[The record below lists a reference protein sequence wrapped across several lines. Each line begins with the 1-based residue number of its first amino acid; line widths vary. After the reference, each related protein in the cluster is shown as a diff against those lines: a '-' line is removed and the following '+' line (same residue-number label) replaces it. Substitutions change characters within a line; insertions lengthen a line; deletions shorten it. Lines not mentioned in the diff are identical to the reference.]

1 MAILK
6 SRESLAVKFRPRRLE
21 QFIGQNDVVSLLQ
34 GQFKSK
40 AGINRSFLLSGPSG
54 CGKTTLGRMLAHYIN
69 CEKFDSKTCLPC
81 GKCAYC
87 KDVDERNYYG
97 GVDEINFSSE
107 RGIDMVRS
115 VIDATAYASQY
126 NAHVF
131 ICDEIQCLTSLGQNA
146 FLKLLEEPP
155 EGTVFLL
162 LTTDPQKLLPTIIN
176 RCCPLTLERVDVDEI
191 AKHLLKVCKLEKRDY
206 FTPKTLPEDPEAAKA
221 EYQKAYAIFKNIAMF
236 SNGLVRQALA
246 TLEAVL
252 SMIEGGQKFDTQD
265 VEAIR
270 KIVGKFVDSPGTETN
285 IATYLIQGVYSARY
299 GLALS
304 HALKLMQNSQST
316 TCKALFERVLD
327 SHMQTLF
334 FLIDPNKKIPNLCEP
349 FYSAWYTSVLEAVK
363 TPGGL
368 QLTHFAASD
377 IVQILMEMIA
387 ELGTFVHDERRLVL
401 AYTLKMIDAVNK
413 YRHLAYTKSSVFH
426 KTHAPELLVAREG

>member
-1 MAILK
+1 MAVLK
-6 SRESLAVKFRPRRLE
+6 SRESLAVKYRPRRLE
-21 QFIGQNDVVSLLQ
+21 QFIGQDDVVSLLQ

-40 AGINRSFLLSGPSG
+40 TGINRSFLLSGPSG
-54 CGKTTLGRMLAHYIN
+54 TGKTSMARVLTHYIN

-81 GKCAYC
+81 GKCSYC

-97 GVDEINFSSE
+97 GVDEINFSDS
-107 RGIDMVRS
+107 RGIDTVRA
-115 VIDATAYASQY
+115 VIDATAYASQH

-131 ICDEIQCLTSLGQNA
+131 ICDEIQCLTSLAQNA
-146 FLKLLEEPP
+146 FLKVLEEPP

-176 RCCPLTLERVDVDEI
+176 RCCPLTLERVAVDEI
-191 AKHLLKVCKLEKRDY
+191 AKHLLKVCKLENRDY
-206 FTPKTLPEDPEAAKA
+206 FTPPKLPEDPEAAKA
-221 EYQKAYAIFKNIAMF
+221 EYQKAYAVFKNIAMF

-304 HALKLMQNSQST
+304 YALKLMQNSQAT

-327 SHMQTLF
+327 SHLQTLF
-334 FLIDPNKKIPNLCEP
+334 FMVDPNKKIPNLCEP

-368 QLTHFAASD
+368 QLTHLAASD
-377 IVQILMEMIA
+377 IVQILMEMIS
-387 ELGTFVHDERRLVL
+387 ELGTFAHDERRLVI
-401 AYTLKMIDAVNK
+401 AYTLRMIDAVNK
-413 YRHLAYTKSSVFH
+413 YRHLAYTKASVFH
-426 KTHAPELLVAREG
+426 KTHAPELLIERV